1 MAESDDTTLNDEIL
15 AALENAS
22 ELAEGDEGYDKMKT
36 YGEELHAAIIKYVE
50 AIVQE
55 HLGDAHE

>member
-22 ELAEGDEGYDKMKT
+22 ELAEGDKMKT